1 MGLITSDLTLSRRLE
16 NAEGR
21 GCIECVEARAA
32 VSPEAGARWIE
43 VAGACAMYD
52 GPESPMTQT
61 FGLGIHQ
68 PVASEELDAIEKF
81 YFDLD
86 APVHHEVSPLADASA
101 FALLNERNYRP
112 IEFTSVLYRS
122 LEEAVALAGGG
133 NERVCVRIIEP
144 DERELWVQTAA
155 EGWSEVTE
163 FAGLILDLMRIVAAR
178 EGALSFLA
186 EIDGRAIAAGAMFI
200 HGGVAVL
207 AGASTIPAARRQ
219 GAQLALLA
227 ARLRYA
233 RASGCDL
240 AMMCAAPGSSSQRNA
255 ERQGFRIAYT
265 RTKWRLDPRAAVRV

>member
-1 MGLITSDLTLSRRLE
+1 MGLITSDLELSRRLE
-16 NAEGR
+16 SAEGH

-43 VAGACAMYD
+43 VAGASAMYD
-52 GPESPMTQT
+52 GAESPMTQT

-68 PVASEELDAIEKF
+68 PIAAEELDVIERF

-112 IEFTSVLYRS
+112 IEFTSVMYRP
-122 LEEAVALAGGG
+122 LEKAVALAGRS
-133 NERVCVRIIEP
+133 NEKVSVRLIEA
-144 DERELWVQTAA
+144 DESELWVQTAA
-155 EGWSEVTE
+155 EGWSEATE

-178 EGALSFLA
+178 QGALSFLA
-186 EIDGRAIAAGAMFI
+186 ELERRPIAAGAMFI
-200 HGGVAVL
+200 HDGVAVL

-219 GAQLALLA
+219 GAQLALLD

-233 RASGCDL
+233 VGLGCDL

-265 RTKWRLDPRAAVRV
+265 RTKWRLDRR